1 MKQWKIN
8 LAVLALPVLLMV
20 GCAAPAYVE
29 KDDTADFT
37 QYKTF
42 AWVTSESKDNSS
54 ESKDK
59 KDDRKEEKNAGRKDD
74 RKEEQKETKSR
85 RNDLM
90 DKQVQQSV
98 NKELE
103 KQGWKEDKSR
113 PDVLISY
120 DLLVER
126 NTRETTN
133 PVYSRPYSR
142 VFYNPYLR
150 RYGTIY
156 YPSTFLGYDDNAVS
170 VREGTLTVTMVDAK
184 SDHTIWQGWTTDE
197 VANRNV
203 TQKEIQASVRSI
215 FRKFDVVSK

>member
-1 MKQWKIN
+1 MNTWKLSSMALVLPML
-8 LAVLALPVLLMV
+8 LAV
-20 GCAAPAYVE
+20 GCAAPAHIE
-29 KDDTADFT
+29 RDETADFT

-42 AWVTSESKDNSS
+42 AWVAS

-59 KDDRKEEKNAGRKDD
+59 KEDKRNEKDD
-74 RKEEQKETKSR
+74 RKNDKKEDKAR
-85 RNDLM
+85 RNDLV
-90 DKQVQQSV
+90 DRQVQLAV

-103 KQGWKEDKSR
+103 KQGWKEDKNR

-120 DLLVER
+120 DVLVER
-126 NTRETTN
+126 TTRESSN

-142 VFYNPYLR
+142 IFYNPYLR

-184 SDHTIWQGWTTDE
+184 TDNTIWQGWTTDE
-197 VANRNV
+197 VSSRNL
-203 TQKEIQASVRSI
+203 TQKEIQSSVKSI
-215 FRKFDVVSK
+215 FRKFDVVTK

>member
-1 MKQWKIN
+1 MKQWKLNSIM
-8 LAVLALPVLLMV
+8 LALPVVLMV
-20 GCAAPAYVE
+20 GCAAPAHVE

-42 AWVTSESKDNSS
+42 AWVTSESKDNAS
-54 ESKDK
+54 ESKDKKGDK
-59 KDDRKEEKNAGRKDD
+59 KDDRKEDK
-74 RKEEQKETKSR
+74 KEEQKQAKDR

-90 DKQVQQSV
+90 DKHVQQSV

-126 NTRETTN
+126 NTRESSN

-142 VFYNPYLR
+142 IFYNPYLR

-156 YPSTFLGYDDNAVS
+156 YPSSFLGYDDNSVS

-184 SDHTIWQGWTTDE
+184 TDHTIWQGWTTDE

-215 FRKFDVVSK
+215 FRKFDVVTK

>member
-1 MKQWKIN
+1 MNTWKLSSMALVLPIL
-8 LAVLALPVLLMV
+8 LAV
-20 GCAAPAYVE
+20 GCAAPAHIE
-29 KDDTADFT
+29 RDETADFT

-42 AWVTSESKDNSS
+42 AWVAS

-59 KDDRKEEKNAGRKDD
+59 KEDKRNEKDD
-74 RKEEQKETKSR
+74 KKNDKKEDKAR
-85 RNDLM
+85 RNDLV
-90 DKQVQQSV
+90 DRQVQLAV

-103 KQGWKEDKSR
+103 KQGWKEDKNR

-120 DLLVER
+120 DVLVER
-126 NTRETTN
+126 TTRESSN

-142 VFYNPYLR
+142 IFYNPYLR

-184 SDHTIWQGWTTDE
+184 TDNTIWQGWTTDE
-197 VANRNV
+197 VSSRNL
-203 TQKEIQASVRSI
+203 TQKEIQSSVKSI
-215 FRKFDVVSK
+215 FRKFDVVTK

>member
-1 MKQWKIN
+1 MNTWKLSSMALVLPML
-8 LAVLALPVLLMV
+8 LAV
-20 GCAAPAYVE
+20 GCAAPAHIE
-29 KDDTADFT
+29 RDETADFT

-42 AWVTSESKDNSS
+42 AWVAS

-59 KDDRKEEKNAGRKDD
+59 KEDKRNEKDD
-74 RKEEQKETKSR
+74 KKNDKKEDKAR
-85 RNDLM
+85 RNDLV
-90 DKQVQQSV
+90 DRQVQLAV

-103 KQGWKEDKSR
+103 KQGWKEDKNR

-120 DLLVER
+120 DVLVER
-126 NTRETTN
+126 TTRESSN

-142 VFYNPYLR
+142 IFYNPYLR

-184 SDHTIWQGWTTDE
+184 TDNTIWQGWTTDE
-197 VANRNV
+197 VSSRNL
-203 TQKEIQASVRSI
+203 TQKEIQSSVKSI
-215 FRKFDVVSK
+215 FRKFDVVTK

>member
-1 MKQWKIN
+1 MKQWKLN
-8 LAVLALPVLLMV
+8 SMALALPILLMV
-20 GCAAPAYVE
+20 GCAAPAHVE
-29 KDDTADFT
+29 KDDTANFS

-42 AWVTSESKDNSS
+42 AWVTSESKD
-54 ESKDK
+54 K
-59 KDDRKEEKNAGRKDD
+59 KDEKKDD
-74 RKEEQKETKSR
+74 RKEEQKETKDR

-103 KQGWKEDKSR
+103 KQGWKEDKNR

-126 NTRETTN
+126 NTRESSN

-156 YPSTFLGYDDNAVS
+156 YPSSFLGYDDNSVS

-203 TQKEIQASVRSI
+203 TQKEIQASVKSI
-215 FRKFDVVSK
+215 FRKFDVVTK

>member
-1 MKQWKIN
+1 MKQWKLNSIM
-8 LAVLALPVLLMV
+8 LALPVLLMV
-20 GCAAPAYVE
+20 GCAAPAHVE

-42 AWVTSESKDNSS
+42 AWVTSESKDK
-54 ESKDK
+54 EDDK
-59 KDDRKEEKNAGRKDD
+59 KDNKKDNKKEDRKDSK
-74 RKEEQKETKSR
+74 KEEQKDTKDR

-90 DKQVQQSV
+90 DKHVQQSV

-103 KQGWKEDKSR
+103 KQGWKEDKNR

-126 NTRETTN
+126 NNRETSN

-142 VFYNPYLR
+142 IFYNPYLR

-156 YPSTFLGYDDNAVS
+156 YPSTFLGYDDNSVS

-184 SDHTIWQGWTTDE
+184 TDHTIWQGWTTDE

-203 TQKEIQASVRSI
+203 TQKEIQASVKSI
-215 FRKFDVVSK
+215 FRKFDVVTK

>member
-1 MKQWKIN
+1 MKKWKLSSIA
-8 LAVLALPVLLMV
+8 LVLPILFAV
-20 GCAAPAYVE
+20 GCAAPAHVE
-29 KDDTADFT
+29 KDDTADFS

-42 AWVTSESKDNSS
+42 AWINS

-59 KDDRKEEKNAGRKDD
+59 KEDSKDKKGD
-74 RKEEQKETKSR
+74 QKESKDR

-90 DKQVQQSV
+90 DKHVQQSV

-126 NTRETTN
+126 NTRESSN

-142 VFYNPYLR
+142 IFYNPYLR

-156 YPSTFLGYDDNAVS
+156 YPSTFLGYDDNSVS

-184 SDHTIWQGWTTDE
+184 TDHTIWQGWTTDE
-197 VANRNV
+197 VASRNV
-203 TQKEIQASVRSI
+203 TQKEIQASVKSI

>member
-1 MKQWKIN
+1 MKKWKLSAIA
-8 LAVLALPVLLMV
+8 LVLPILLMV
-20 GCAAPAYVE
+20 GCAAPAHVE

-42 AWVTSESKDNSS
+42 AWVTSESKDNASDN
-54 ESKDK
+54 KGK
-59 KDDRKEEKNAGRKDD
+59 KDDKKEDRKDD
-74 RKEEQKETKSR
+74 KKEEQKEAKDR
-85 RNDLM
+85 RHDLM
-90 DKQVQQSV
+90 DKQVQQFV

-103 KQGWKEDKSR
+103 KQGWKEDKNR

-126 NTRETTN
+126 STRESSN

-142 VFYNPYLR
+142 IFYNPYLR

-170 VREGTLTVTMVDAK
+170 VREGTLTITMVDAK
-184 SDHTIWQGWTTDE
+184 TDHTIWQGWTTDE
-197 VANRNV
+197 VASRNV
-203 TQKEIQASVRSI
+203 TQKEIQASVKSI
-215 FRKFDVVSK
+215 FRKFDVVTK

>member
-1 MKQWKIN
+1 MNTWKLSSMALVLPIL
-8 LAVLALPVLLMV
+8 LAV
-20 GCAAPAYVE
+20 GCAAPAHIE
-29 KDDTADFT
+29 RDETADFT

-42 AWVTSESKDNSS
+42 AWVAS

-59 KDDRKEEKNAGRKDD
+59 KEDKRNEKDD
-74 RKEEQKETKSR
+74 RKNDKKEDKAR
-85 RNDLM
+85 RNDLV
-90 DKQVQQSV
+90 DRQVQLAV

-103 KQGWKEDKSR
+103 KQGWKEDKNR

-120 DLLVER
+120 DVLVER
-126 NTRETTN
+126 TIRESSN

-142 VFYNPYLR
+142 IFYNPYLR

-184 SDHTIWQGWTTDE
+184 TDNTIWQGWTTDE
-197 VANRNV
+197 VSSRNL
-203 TQKEIQASVRSI
+203 TQKEIQSSVKSI
-215 FRKFDVVSK
+215 FRKFDVVTK

>member
-1 MKQWKIN
+1 MNTWKLSSMALVLPIL
-8 LAVLALPVLLMV
+8 LAV
-20 GCAAPAYVE
+20 GCAAPAHIE
-29 KDDTADFT
+29 RDETADFT

-42 AWVTSESKDNSS
+42 AWVAS

-59 KDDRKEEKNAGRKDD
+59 KEDKRNEKDD
-74 RKEEQKETKSR
+74 RKNDKKEDKAR
-85 RNDLM
+85 RNDLV
-90 DKQVQQSV
+90 DRQVQLAV

-103 KQGWKEDKSR
+103 KQGWKEDKNR

-120 DLLVER
+120 DVLVER
-126 NTRETTN
+126 TTRESSN

-142 VFYNPYLR
+142 IFYNPYLR

-184 SDHTIWQGWTTDE
+184 TDNTIWQGWTTDE
-197 VANRNV
+197 VSSRNL
-203 TQKEIQASVRSI
+203 TQKEIQSSVKSI
-215 FRKFDVVSK
+215 FRKFDVVTK